1 MKITNA
7 LLAFALIQGTSAFMV
22 GAPKTH
28 GQMALRSYS
37 YLGNDA
43 ESAPKDTRTTSGS
56 APVPGASQGGKMAAG
71 KPGAKPAPEMG
82 IGNIWD
88 TLTPITV
95 QGGSLRTWSFQTPAV
110 ERVQVFLKT
119 EGRPLN
125 ADIDLWQGPDNTPEK
140 MRVYIEDGSLR
151 TFSAVIETPRGHNAV
166 AIRNT
171 GHLEFPLA
179 AAVEANVDDTPVT
192 QRISPQTIPKTIQ
205 GGAIKTYPFSP
216 YVENVKVLLRTDGR
230 PLNARIELLQG
241 PNNNKQVIEVYTE
254 DGFERPFFLVL
265 ETPGVGNVVRVVNTA
280 PVEFPMTASVE
291 AYPFEKGIGSEER
304 VDAGGPVWEV
314 GSSSFGG
321 GGFYSR

>member
-1 MKITNA
+1 
-7 LLAFALIQGTSAFMV
+7 MV
-22 GAPKTH
+22 QLPKAKVP
-28 GQMALRSYS
+28 ALRSFS

-43 ESAPKDTRTTSGS
+43 EGKPTRTTEGGS
-56 APVPGASQGGKMAAG
+56 PALGGVQASQPGGKMAGAG
-71 KPGAKPAPEMG
+71 KAPGAKPQPDMEM

-171 GHLEFPLA
+171 GHLEFPLM

-192 QRISPQTIPKTIQ
+192 QRISSQTSPKTIQ

-216 YVENVKVLLRTDGR
+216 YVENVKVLLKTDGR

-254 DGFERPFFLVL
+254 DGFERPFFIVI

-280 PVEFPMTASVE
+280 PVEFPMTAAVE
-291 AYPFEKGIGSEER
+291 AYPFEKGIGSDQQ

-314 GSSSFGG
+314 GSSNFGG